1 MNTTV
6 IFSMYAHAVK
16 RALALLKS
24 LPDTSNEPE
33 FVSRPPFKICL
44 ELGTIVKDNLNP
56 DHWISI
62 STVGPLFEDQCLTSS
77 FQLCLQPAI

>member
-33 FVSRPPFKICL
+33 FVSRPP
-44 ELGTIVKDNLNP
+44 
-56 DHWISI
+56 
-62 STVGPLFEDQCLTSS
+62 PLKYDLSWA
-77 FQLCLQPAI
+77 L